1 MPTNKSSFRYQIW
14 KFVESTGF
22 EVFILLLI
30 VINTII
36 LMMKW
41 PNQSKS
47 ITDVLKMMNIIFTGF
62 FGIESFLK
70 IIAYGTKV
78 NKFLALK

>member
-1 MPTNKSSFRYQIW
+1 MPDKKSLIRYQVW

-22 EVFILLLI
+22 EMFILLLI
-30 VINTII
+30 VVNTII

-41 PNQSKS
+41 PNQSKQ
-47 ITDVLKMMNIIFTGF
+47 IKNVLKYMNIVFTGF

-70 IIAYGTKV
+70 IIAYGLKV
-78 NKFLALK
+78 L